1 MDVKYSK
8 FYQLG
13 NGGDLIFERDL
24 DQLSE
29 LLERP
34 QPEFFGA
41 HLNDQGGE
49 DLQWLIV
56 ASLRGKIEPPTSEG
70 IQFTLRENNWI
81 DGLARAMQEALS
93 CLCGQSI
100 NQIKGTRFE
109 FCPRRDANGQ
119 PLEAPYHPELKTQ
132 LDHLSFMMYDRQ
144 QELDNCRDYCNH
156 KSAIIK
162 TKDQT
167 IAMLAKDRK
176 SRRRQ
181 LDKKEHIIARLRHH
195 ISSLEETIHERDMQ
209 LEERENAGEDLR
221 GDPYSYLSD
230 DDDFL
235 EDQAMYFFTDEE
247 DFAFINDDDDDE
259 DDDYTDPEE

>member
-8 FYQLG
+8 IYQLG

-34 QPEFFGA
+34 HPEFFGA
-41 HLNDQGGE
+41 QLNDQGGE

-56 ASLRGKIEPPTSEG
+56 AILRGKIEPPTAEG
-70 IQFTLRENNWI
+70 IQFTLRENNWL
-81 DGLARAMQEALS
+81 DGLARDMQEALAH
-93 CLCGQSI
+93 LGGQSI

-109 FCPRRDANGQ
+109 FCPRCDANGQ
-119 PLEAPYHPELKTQ
+119 PLEAPYHHELKTQ

-144 QELDNCRDYCNH
+144 QELDNYRDYSNH

-167 IAMLAKDRK
+167 ISMLAKDRK
-176 SRRRQ
+176 SCRRQ
-181 LDKKEHIIARLRHH
+181 LDKKERIIARLRHR

-221 GDPYSYLSD
+221 GHPYSYLSD

-235 EDQAMYFFTDEE
+235 EDQAMYFFTDED
-247 DFAFINDDDDDE
+247 DFAFIDDDDE
-259 DDDYTDPEE
+259 DDEDTDSEE

>member
-29 LLERP
+29 LLEHP
-34 QPEFFGA
+34 HPEFFGA
-41 HLNDQGGE
+41 QLNDQGGE

-56 ASLRGKIEPPTSEG
+56 ASLRGTIEPPTAEG
-70 IQFTLRENNWI
+70 IQFTLRENNWL

-93 CLCGQSI
+93 RLCGQSI

-132 LDHLSFMMYDRQ
+132 LDHLSFMMYDHQ

-156 KSAIIK
+156 KYA
-162 TKDQT
+162 
-167 IAMLAKDRK
+167 L
-176 SRRRQ
+176 SRRR
-181 LDKKEHIIARLRHH
+181 IRP
-195 ISSLEETIHERDMQ
+195 S
-209 LEERENAGEDLR
+209 
-221 GDPYSYLSD
+221 PC
-230 DDDFL
+230 
-235 EDQAMYFFTDEE
+235 
-247 DFAFINDDDDDE
+247 
-259 DDDYTDPEE
+259 